1 MSKNLTFS
9 CGCSFRITDQDHIE
23 FNPSVIDINLD
34 CSKTWDLISS
44 GNTKGCFQLESRLGR
59 SMAKKLKPENIEQ
72 LAALISI
79 MRPGCLE
86 AYRDGKSVSSHY
98 IDKKNC
104 LESVNY
110 FHQSLEPTLKNTYGE
125 MVYQEQAMEITRTIA
140 GFDLQEADMLRKAIG
155 KKKPEEMAKVKSKF
169 IEGSKI
175 KGIVNESE
183 AEEIFGWIE
192 KSQRYS
198 FNKSHAV
205 SYAMNAYLSAYTKAH
220 FPRVFFASYL
230 RFAKDKIDPQQ
241 EIKELIQNANEMDIL
256 VKTPDIRL
264 LNQYFILKDK
274 TIYFGLTDIKSVG
287 ESVYKKIISIIEENQ
302 IDLNSSW
309 PNCLFR
315 LLSNINSTSAKS
327 LISCGAM
334 DYTGIS
340 RNKMLFDLGLALKLT
355 DREKNIIIAEILQNN
370 ITCMKEL
377 FKILLHNGKLIKKR
391 LEDIQESIN
400 LLNNPPFSLQD
411 SPEWISDQED
421 MLLGCPITCSK
432 IDMYDI
438 SMTNCNCK
446 DIKNRNYLND
456 NLTLAVEIDRINTVK
471 TKKGKNAGSNMAF
484 LSVNDGSGSLDSV
497 VLFPEQY
504 AKYKQ
509 VLYEGNIIVLKG
521 KSNKKDDSFVVEKVF
536 LPSS

>member
-1 MSKNLTFS
+1 
-9 CGCSFRITDQDHIE
+9 
-23 FNPSVIDINLD
+23 
-34 CSKTWDLISS
+34 
-44 GNTKGCFQLESRLGR
+44 
-59 SMAKKLKPENIEQ
+59 
-72 LAALISI
+72 
-79 MRPGCLE
+79 
-86 AYRDGKSVSSHY
+86 
-98 IDKKNC
+98 
-104 LESVNY
+104 
-110 FHQSLEPTLKNTYGE
+110 
-125 MVYQEQAMEITRTIA
+125 
-140 GFDLQEADMLRKAIG
+140 
-155 KKKPEEMAKVKSKF
+155 
-169 IEGSKI
+169 
-175 KGIVNESE
+175 
-183 AEEIFGWIE
+183 
-192 KSQRYS
+192 
-198 FNKSHAV
+198 
-205 SYAMNAYLSAYTKAH
+205 
-220 FPRVFFASYL
+220 
-230 RFAKDKIDPQQ
+230 
-241 EIKELIQNANEMDIL
+241 
-256 VKTPDIRL
+256 
-264 LNQYFILKDK
+264 
-274 TIYFGLTDIKSVG
+274 
-287 ESVYKKIISIIEENQ
+287 
-302 IDLNSSW
+302 
-309 PNCLFR
+309 
-315 LLSNINSTSAKS
+315 
-327 LISCGAM
+327 
-334 DYTGIS
+334 
-340 RNKMLFDLGLALKLT
+340 
-355 DREKNIIIAEILQNN
+355 
-370 ITCMKEL
+370 MKEL